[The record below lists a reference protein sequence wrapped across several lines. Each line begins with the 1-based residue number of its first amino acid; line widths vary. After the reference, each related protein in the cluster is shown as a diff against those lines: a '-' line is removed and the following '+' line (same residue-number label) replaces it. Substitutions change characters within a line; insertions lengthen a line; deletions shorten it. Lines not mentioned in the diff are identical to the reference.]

1 MKIAL
6 VTPPL
11 LQPNTPYTAIPVLAN
26 FLRSRGYDVVQRDF
40 SIEVLLK
47 VLTPKV
53 IVKAA
58 DAAKAMKKRDEAL
71 DFFIESADDYARTI
85 TDVIEFLQNKRPE
98 LAWRIASRTFL
109 PEGPFFAKS
118 LSQNDDDGESALLSA
133 FGTMGTT
140 DKAKYLASLYLDDV
154 ASFIAATI
162 APDFGFAKYAEHLS
176 LALDD
181 FSALEK
187 RLESHDIIDGFID
200 ELSAKLMEENADFV
214 GVTVPFPGTL
224 YGAFRIAATIRRLS
238 PRTKLILGG
247 GYVNSELRSLS
258 DKRVFS
264 YFDYVCYDEGLQ
276 PWLAILEDRLKESDA
291 TAPGG
296 CSRVL
301 SKDGLHSFAESK
313 SPPLLVPD
321 YTGLDL
327 SNYFSVI
334 EMPNRMHSIWT
345 DGVWLKM
352 QLAQGCYWHRCAF
365 CDLALDY
372 ICRYEPAAPK
382 EIADAMERLMAET
395 GKSGFHFVDE
405 AVSPALLRGL
415 CEELVGRR
423 LNAVW
428 WGNIRFDRQFTPE
441 LAELMADA
449 GCIAVTGG
457 LECANDRLLRLMNKG
472 ITLASAHA
480 ALEAF
485 SNAGIMVHSYLMYG
499 FPSQTEEEAFSALRF
514 VRDCF
519 AEGILHSAFWH
530 RFALTAH
537 SPIAAKPD
545 KFGIRIPPVKHKG
558 PRFAL
563 NELPFEEPEAPDWE
577 RIGKALSAAVYNYML
592 GLGLDWP
599 VRKWLRIT

>member
-1 MKIAL
+1 MRIAL
-6 VTPPL
+6 ITPPL

-26 FLRSRGYDVVQRDF
+26 FLRKRGYDVIQRDF

-47 VLTPKV
+47 TLTPEIIK
-53 IVKAA
+53 KAA
-58 DAAKAMKKRDEAL
+58 ETAKALRNRNDTL
-71 DFFIESADDYARTI
+71 DFFLESADDYVRTV
-85 TDVIEFLQNKRPE
+85 TDVIAFLQGRKPE

-118 LSQNDDDGESALLSA
+118 LCQSDDDGESALLSA

-140 DKAKYLASLYLDDV
+140 DKAKYLASLYLDDI
-154 ASFIAATI
+154 ASFISATI

-176 LALDD
+176 ISLDD

-187 RLESHDIIDGFID
+187 RLASHDIIDGFIEELTSSLMD
-200 ELSAKLMEENADFV
+200 ERPDFV
-214 GVTVPFPGTL
+214 GITVPFPGTL
-224 YGAFRIAATIRRLS
+224 YGAFKIAATIKRMSPMTRLV
-238 PRTKLILGG
+238 LGG
-247 GYVNSELRSLS
+247 GYVNSELRSLDDS
-258 DKRVFS
+258 RVFS
-264 YFDYVCYDEGLQ
+264 YFDFICYDEGLQ
-276 PWLAILEDRLKESDA
+276 PWLAILEDRLQTSNA

-301 SKDGLHSFAESK
+301 TKNGLKSFAESK

-321 YTGLDL
+321 YKGLDL
-327 SNYFSVI
+327 SRYFSVI

-345 DGVWLKM
+345 DGIWLKM
-352 QLAQGCYWHRCAF
+352 QITQGCYWHRCAF
-365 CDLALDY
+365 CDLDLDY

-382 EIADAMERLMAET
+382 DIADAMEKLMLET

-405 AVSPALLRGL
+405 AISPALIRGL
-415 CEELVGRR
+415 CEELIRRR
-423 LNAVW
+423 LNADW
-428 WGNIRFDRQFTPE
+428 WGHIRFARQFTPE
-441 LAELMADA
+441 LAELMSDA

-457 LECANDRLLRLMNKG
+457 LECANDRLLKLMNKG
-472 ITLASAHA
+472 ITLASAYA

-485 SNAGIMVHSYLMYG
+485 TNAGIMVHSYLMYG
-499 FPSQTEEEAFSALRF
+499 FPTQTEEEAFSALKF

-519 AEGILHSAFWH
+519 SEGILHSAFWH

-537 SPIAAKPD
+537 SPIAAQPD
-545 KFGIRIPPVKHKG
+545 RFGIRIAKDKHKG

-563 NELPFEEPEAPDWE
+563 NELLFEEPGAPDWE

-592 GLGLDWP
+592 GLGLDLP
-599 VRKWLRIT
+599 VRKWLKL